1 MKQRM
6 VSQDIAK
13 GIAILTVV
21 MLHTVLLTR
30 EIGTPVFLLFGFG
43 MPFFLFMSGYNYNN
57 RGGSPWKTMIT
68 RVRMLVNTILHYSF
82 VIFILMGVY
91 FLIRKEATV
100 PELIQSYA
108 AFLIS
113 KWGARLIGWNLPQQL
128 YQRLLGPYWFLQ
140 FLTTGSVLF
149 YLCVDQALKS
159 RARAISMIALLS
171 SMSCVLIELHV
182 VLPWGIQHA
191 PAVAAVMVL
200 AAWLHKENA
209 LFNDSIRKVW
219 VWINSIAGIL
229 IIALIQIKHPKAGMF
244 GAGSLGEVMG
254 GAEVYVLL
262 VISVLFTYYLVS
274 LSRLV
279 EKIKGLSDVLAWLG
293 RHTLPILTLHMTI
306 MHILKDILGLP
317 QLNAAEEAFAEKIEP
332 RNALAYILTLLIVS
346 GIILFQ
352 ERWSKW
358 KSGGY

>member
-1 MKQRM
+1 
-6 VSQDIAK
+6 
-13 GIAILTVV
+13 
-21 MLHTVLLTR
+21 
-30 EIGTPVFLLFGFG
+30 
-43 MPFFLFMSGYNYNN
+43 
-57 RGGSPWKTMIT
+57 
-68 RVRMLVNTILHYSF
+68 
-82 VIFILMGVY
+82 
-91 FLIRKEATV
+91 
-100 PELIQSYA
+100 
-108 AFLIS
+108 
-113 KWGARLIGWNLPQQL
+113 
-128 YQRLLGPYWFLQ
+128 
-140 FLTTGSVLF
+140 
-149 YLCVDQALKS
+149 
-159 RARAISMIALLS
+159 
-171 SMSCVLIELHV
+171 
-182 VLPWGIQHA
+182 
-191 PAVAAVMVL
+191 MVL

-274 LSRLV
+274 LSRIV
-279 EKIKGLSDVLAWLG
+279 EKIKCLAAVLAWLG

-332 RNALAYILTLLIVS
+332 RNALAYILTMLIVS